1 MKLLPSTLAIDCMA
15 NVSENALKLIVDFE
29 VGGGET
35 YYNKKAKFPIW
46 PGGVSGITIGIGVDL
61 GHIKK
66 SDFDQH
72 IADYYSEG
80 ELHRLEKCIGVT
92 GKIGSIESDT
102 MIKALLESV
111 KDCELGWESAME
123 IHETFTI
130 PLYYERTRKVFKGLD
145 ALPPDAQGAIVSL
158 VFNRGTKLDGPK
170 RIHMAKIADLV
181 QKYEKEKKP
190 DLLNQIASTFID
202 MTEIWKGEKIYEG
215 IKRRRI
221 AEAKLVSSSIA

>member
-1 MKLLPSTLAIDCMA
+1 MA
-15 NVSENALKLIVDFE
+15 NISDNALKLIVDFE

-66 SDFDQH
+66 TDFSTH
-72 IADYYSEG
+72 ISDYYSEN
-80 ELHRLEKCIGVT
+80 ELQRLEKCIGIT
-92 GKIGSIESDT
+92 GKPGSKESESL
-102 MIKALLESV
+102 INSLLESV
-111 KDCELGWESAME
+111 KDCELTWESAIE
-123 IHETFTI
+123 IHENFTL
-130 PLYYERTRKVFKGLD
+130 PLYYERTKKVFKGMD
-145 ALPPDAQGAIVSL
+145 SLPADAQGAIVSL

-170 RIHMAKIADLV
+170 RVHMAKIAELV
-181 QKYEKEKKP
+181 LRYDKEKNP
-190 DLLNQIASTFID
+190 EFITQIAQTFLD

-221 AEAKLVSSSIA
+221 AEAKLVSPSIV